1 MDLCFLSALEIIE
14 KTKKGEISSVEVAK
28 SFIDRIEKFENKIKA
43 WAFFDKK
50 FFMEKAQEKDDW
62 RLSGKPLGPL
72 HGLPVAIKDI
82 FKTEDMPTQY
92 GTAIRENYQSRD
104 DAKVVSILRSA
115 GAIIMGKT
123 VTTELAYFDP
133 GKTTNP
139 NDYSRTPGG
148 SSSGSAAAVASFMAP
163 LAIGSQTNGS
173 TIRPASYCGVVGYKP
188 TYGLV
193 SRDGVLRQSFLLD
206 QVGVIARNVEDV
218 ALCSSVIIKKDLED
232 KSTISF
238 PTEDFLNRVQAKP
251 FFEPQLIFIATSKWK
266 NLDDIA
272 KKDFEKFLKKIDKQV
287 TVYSN
292 PSYFEKIFDY
302 HKIIHETDMAYNF
315 LSTYEKH
322 KKKIGKKMLEAIER
336 GLSYKAK
343 DYAEAVD
350 QMAIIYDT
358 FKDAFHHYHA
368 IITPA
373 TTGYAPKGL
382 SYTGSPE
389 FCTTWT
395 YLGMPAITLPL
406 IEGSG
411 KLPLGVQLVGE
422 KLDDVRLLQTAN
434 WLLKKNKTK

>member
-218 ALCSSVIIKKDLED
+218 ALCSSVIIQKDLED

-266 NLDDIA
+266 NLDEAA

-322 KKKIGKKMLEAIER
+322 KKKIGKKMVEAIER

-358 FKDAFHHYHA
+358 FKEAFHHYHA
-368 IITPA
+368 IITPS
-373 TTGYAPKGL
+373 TTGYPSKGL

-389 FCTTWT
+389 LCTTWT

-434 WLLKKNKTK
+434 WLLKKNKKK

>member
-1 MDLCFLSALEIIE
+1 MDLCLLSALEIIE

-28 SFIDRIEKFENKIKA
+28 SFIDRIEKFENKINA

-50 FFMEKAQEKDDW
+50 FFLERAQEKDDW

-72 HGLPVAIKDI
+72 HGLPIAIKDI

-92 GTAIRENYQSRD
+92 GTPIRENYQSRD

-139 NDYSRTPGG
+139 HDYSRTPGG

-266 NLDDIA
+266 NLDEDA

-322 KKKIGKKMLEAIER
+322 KKKIGKKMIEAIER

-358 FKDAFHHYHA
+358 FKEAFHHYHA
-368 IITPA
+368 IITPS
-373 TTGYAPKGL
+373 TTGYPPKGL

-389 FCTTWT
+389 LCTTWT

-422 KLDDVRLLQTAN
+422 KLDDARLLQTAN